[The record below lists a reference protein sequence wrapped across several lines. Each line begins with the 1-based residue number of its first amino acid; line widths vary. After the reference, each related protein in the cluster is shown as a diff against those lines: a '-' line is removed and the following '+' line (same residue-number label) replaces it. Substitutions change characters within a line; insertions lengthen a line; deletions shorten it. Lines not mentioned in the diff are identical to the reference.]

1 MSLMKI
7 DPPGESEVGG
17 QRAPFEIFGGAQEG
31 EDRMLGRRTIGRT
44 LALVVCSVA
53 VVFAAACGGGG
64 QGGNGGGQGNKG
76 PFTIGVSNGFISSEW
91 RTQMIDDLQRVNNE
105 YKQEGLTEDL
115 VIESA
120 DVDAQGQIQQM
131 RNLINRGVDA
141 IIVNPN
147 DATALDQVIG
157 QAEQAGIPVIA
168 VDQEIGAPGV
178 TNVVIDQGEWASMG
192 AEWLVKEL
200 GGEGEVVVING
211 IAGHPA
217 NEARY
222 DAVKEVFADNPG
234 IEVVQETNADW
245 DQATAQQ
252 EMSNILASQ
261 PNIDGVW
268 TQDGMARG
276 VLQAVQAANP
286 GEYPVIS
293 GEARSG
299 YMRLWQ
305 EVRQEN
311 PDFASY
317 GPINPPGVGASGLR
331 VAVELLQGKEIK
343 QSELQ
348 GEAGN
353 TLYVPIPGVVTNQN
367 LEEEIQK
374 IDVEGEYV
382 LDGIISREQAQ
393 TYFQ

>member
-1 MSLMKI
+1 M
-7 DPPGESEVGG
+7 
-17 QRAPFEIFGGAQEG
+17 F
-31 EDRMLGRRTIGRT
+31 RRGMIGRT
-44 LALVVCSVA
+44 LTLAVCSVA
-53 VVFAAACGGGG
+53 IVFAAACGGGG
-64 QGGNGGGQGNKG
+64 QSGNGGGQDNQG
-76 PFTIGVSNGFISSEW
+76 PFTIGVSNGFVGSEY
-91 RTQMIDDLQRVNNE
+91 RTQMIDDLQRINDE

-120 DVDAQGQIQQM
+120 TVDPQGQIQQM

-157 QAEQAGIPVIA
+157 QAENAGIPVIA
-168 VDQEIGAPGV
+168 VDQEIDAPGV
-178 TNVVIDQGEWASMG
+178 TNVVIDQPEWARMG
-192 AEWLVKEL
+192 AEWLVEEL
-200 GGEGEVVVING
+200 GGEGDVVVING

-222 DAVKEVFADNPG
+222 DAVKEVFAENPG

-252 EMSNILASQ
+252 QMSNILASQ
-261 PNIDGVW
+261 PNIDGIW

-305 EVRQEN
+305 EVRQQN

-317 GPINPPGVGASGLR
+317 GPVNPPGVGASGLR

-367 LEEEIQK
+367 LDEELQK
-374 IDVEGEYV
+374 ISDIEGEYL
-382 LDGIISREQAQ
+382 LDGIISRKQAQ
-393 TYFQ
+393 SYFE

>member
-1 MSLMKI
+1 M
-7 DPPGESEVGG
+7 
-17 QRAPFEIFGGAQEG
+17 
-31 EDRMLGRRTIGRT
+31 
-44 LALVVCSVA
+44 
-53 VVFAAACGGGG
+53 
-64 QGGNGGGQGNKG
+64 
-76 PFTIGVSNGFISSEW
+76 
-91 RTQMIDDLQRVNNE
+91 
-105 YKQEGLTEDL
+105 
-115 VIESA
+115 
-120 DVDAQGQIQQM
+120 
-131 RNLINRGVDA
+131 
-141 IIVNPN
+141 
-147 DATALDQVIG
+147 
-157 QAEQAGIPVIA
+157 IA
-168 VDQEIGAPGV
+168 VDQEIDAPGV

-192 AEWLVKEL
+192 AEWLVEEL
-200 GGEGEVVVING
+200 GGEGDVVVING

-222 DAVKEVFADNPG
+222 DAVKEVFAENPG

-276 VLQAVQAANP
+276 VLQAVQADNP
-286 GEYPVIS
+286 DEYPVIS

-305 EVRQEN
+305 DVRQQN

-331 VAVELLQGKEIK
+331 VTVELLQGKEIK
-343 QSELQ
+343 QSELE

-367 LEEEIQK
+367 LDEEIQK

-382 LDGIISREQAQ
+382 LDGIISRKNRRSPTSSRRQRWLKSPSRPSTSSSA
-393 TYFQ
+393 TAAWWRSPTAAWTWSPARWWR

>member
-1 MSLMKI
+1 M
-7 DPPGESEVGG
+7 
-17 QRAPFEIFGGAQEG
+17 F
-31 EDRMLGRRTIGRT
+31 GRRSIGRA
-44 LALVVCSVA
+44 LALVACAVA

-64 QGGNGGGQGNKG
+64 QGGSGGGDGNQG

-91 RTQMIDDLQRVNNE
+91 RTQMIDDLETVNDE
-105 YKQEGLTEDL
+105 YKKAGLTEDL

-147 DATALDQVIG
+147 EATALDQVIG

-168 VDQEIGAPGV
+168 VDQEIDAPGV

-192 AEWLVKEL
+192 AEWLVEEL
-200 GGEGEVVVING
+200 GGEGDVVVING

-222 DAVKEVFADNPG
+222 DAVKEVFAANPG

-276 VLQAVQAANP
+276 VLQAVQASDP

-299 YMRLWQ
+299 YMELWN
-305 EVRQEN
+305 EVLQQN
-311 PDFASY
+311 SDFASY
-317 GPINPPGVGASGLR
+317 GPVNPPGVGASGLR

-343 QSELQ
+343 ESELQ

-367 LEEEIQK
+367 LEEELQK
-374 IDVEGEYV
+374 IDIDGEYV
-382 LDGIISREQAQ
+382 LDGTISRSEAQA
-393 TYFQ
+393 YFQ

>member
-1 MSLMKI
+1 M
-7 DPPGESEVGG
+7 
-17 QRAPFEIFGGAQEG
+17 FGRKA
-31 EDRMLGRRTIGRT
+31 IGKVLVACAMIVV
-44 LALVVCSVA
+44 LAVA
-53 VVFAAACGGGG
+53 CGGGGG
-64 QGGNGGGQGNKG
+64 QGGGGGGQANEG
-76 PFTIGVSNGFISSEW
+76 PYTIGVSNGFISSEW
-91 RTQMIDDLQRVNNE
+91 RTQMIDDLQRVNDE
-105 YKQEGLTEDL
+105 YKQEGVTEDL

-131 RNLINRGVDA
+131 RNLINRGVDG
-141 IIVNPN
+141 IIVNPSDIN
-147 DATALDQVIG
+147 ALDQVIG
-157 QAEQAGIPVIA
+157 QAENAGIPVIA
-168 VDQEIGAPGV
+168 VDQEIDAPGV
-178 TNVVIDQGEWASMG
+178 TNVVIDQPEWARMG
-192 AEWLVKEL
+192 AEWLVEEL
-200 GGEGEVVVING
+200 GGEGDVVVING

-222 DAVKEVFADNPG
+222 DAVKEVFAENPG

-286 GEYPVIS
+286 DEYPPIS

-299 YMRLWQ
+299 YMRLWE
-305 EVRQEN
+305 EVRQQN

-317 GPINPPGVGASGLR
+317 GPINPPGIGASGLR
-331 VAVELLQGKEIK
+331 VAVELAQGGEIK

-348 GEAGN
+348 GEGSN
-353 TLYVPIPGVVTNQN
+353 TLYVPIPGFVDNEN
-367 LEEEIQK
+367 LGAELQK
-374 IDVEGEYV
+374 ISD
-382 LDGIISREQAQ
+382 R
-393 TYFQ
+393 

>member
-1 MSLMKI
+1 MFGRKA
-7 DPPGESEVGG
+7 VGKVLV
-17 QRAPFEIFGGAQEG
+17 ACAVIVV
-31 EDRMLGRRTIGRT
+31 
-44 LALVVCSVA
+44 LAVA
-53 VVFAAACGGGG
+53 CGGGGG
-64 QGGNGGGQGNKG
+64 QGGEGGGQANEG
-76 PFTIGVSNGFISSEW
+76 PYTIGVSNGFISSEW
-91 RTQMIDDLQRVNNE
+91 RTQMIDDLQRVNDE

-168 VDQEIGAPGV
+168 VDQEIGAEGV
-178 TNVVIDQGEWASMG
+178 TNVVIDQGEWARMG
-192 AEWLVKEL
+192 AEWLVEEL
-200 GGEGEVVVING
+200 GGEGDVVVING

-222 DAVKEVFADNPG
+222 DAVKQVFADNPG

-268 TQDGMARG
+268 TQDGMALG

-299 YMRLWQ
+299 YMRLWS
-305 EVRQEN
+305 EVRQDN
-311 PDFASY
+311 PEFASY

-348 GEAGN
+348 GAAGN
-353 TLYVPIPGVVTNQN
+353 TLYVPIPGVVTNEN
-367 LEEEIQK
+367 LEEELQK

-393 TYFQ
+393 SFFE

>member
-1 MSLMKI
+1 MSSGAK
-7 DPPGESEVGG
+7 
-17 QRAPFEIFGGAQEG
+17 APSDIFGSVQEG
-31 EDRMLGRRTIGRT
+31 EDRMLGRRTIGRA

-64 QGGNGGGQGNKG
+64 QGGNGGGGGNQG

-91 RTQMIDDLQRVNNE
+91 RTQMIDDLQRVNDE

-120 DVDAQGQIQQM
+120 DVDPQGQIQQM
-131 RNLINRGVDA
+131 RNLINRGVDG

-157 QAEQAGIPVIA
+157 QAENAGIPVIA
-168 VDQEIGAPGV
+168 VDQEIDAPGV

-192 AEWLVKEL
+192 AEWLVEEL
-200 GGEGEVVVING
+200 GGEGDVVVING

-222 DAVKEVFADNPG
+222 DAVKTVFAENPG

-252 EMSNILASQ
+252 QMSNILASQ

-286 GEYPVIS
+286 SEYPVIS

-305 EVRQEN
+305 EVRQQN
-311 PDFASY
+311 PDFHSY

-331 VAVELLQGKEIK
+331 VMVELLQGKEIK
-343 QSELQ
+343 QSELE

-353 TLYVPIPGVVTNQN
+353 TLYVPIPGEVTDQN
-367 LEEEIQK
+367 LDQELQK

-393 TYFQ
+393 SFFE

>member
-1 MSLMKI
+1 M
-7 DPPGESEVGG
+7 
-17 QRAPFEIFGGAQEG
+17 FG
-31 EDRMLGRRTIGRT
+31 RRKLGRVLALAACSVT
-44 LALVVCSVA
+44 LALV
-53 VVFAAACGGGG
+53 AACGGGG
-64 QGGNGGGQGNKG
+64 QGGGGGGGGEEG
-76 PFTIGVSNGFISSEW
+76 PFTIGISNGFVSSEW
-91 RTQMIDDLQRVNNE
+91 RTQMIDDLETVNDE
-105 YKQEGLTEDL
+105 YKQDGLTEDL

-120 DVDAQGQIQQM
+120 DTDPQGQIQQM
-131 RNLINRGVDA
+131 RNLINRGVDG

-157 QAEQAGIPVIA
+157 QAENAGIPVVA

-192 AEWLVKEL
+192 AEWLVEEL
-200 GGEGEVVVING
+200 NGKGDVVVING

-222 DAVKEVFADNPG
+222 DAVKAVFDENPG

-268 TQDGMARG
+268 TQDGMSLG
-276 VLQAVQAANP
+276 VLQAVQADNP
-286 GEYPVIS
+286 GKYPVIS

-305 EVRQEN
+305 DVLKKN
-311 PDFASY
+311 PEFASY
-317 GPINPPGVGASGLR
+317 GPINPPGVGGSGLR
-331 VAVELLQGKEIK
+331 VMVELLQGKEIK
-343 QSELQ
+343 ESELG

-353 TLYVPIPGVVTNQN
+353 TLYVPIPGVVTDQN
-367 LEEEIQK
+367 LDEELDK
-374 IDVEGEYV
+374 VDTEGEYV
-382 LDGIISREQAQ
+382 LDGIISQKQAQ
-393 TYFQ
+393 SYFE

>member
-1 MSLMKI
+1 
-7 DPPGESEVGG
+7 
-17 QRAPFEIFGGAQEG
+17 
-31 EDRMLGRRTIGRT
+31 MLGRRTIGRA

-64 QGGNGGGQGNKG
+64 QGGNGGGGGNQG

-91 RTQMIDDLQRVNNE
+91 RTQMIDDLQRVNDE

-120 DVDAQGQIQQM
+120 DVDPQGQIQQM
-131 RNLINRGVDA
+131 RNLINRGVDG

-157 QAEQAGIPVIA
+157 QAENAGIPVIA
-168 VDQEIGAPGV
+168 VDQEIDAPGV

-192 AEWLVKEL
+192 AEWLVEEL
-200 GGEGEVVVING
+200 GGEGDVVVING

-222 DAVKEVFADNPG
+222 DAVKTVFAENPG

-252 EMSNILASQ
+252 QMSNILASQ

-286 GEYPVIS
+286 SEYPVIS

-305 EVRQEN
+305 EVRQQN
-311 PDFASY
+311 PDFHSY

-331 VAVELLQGKEIK
+331 VMVELLQGKEIK
-343 QSELQ
+343 QSELE

-353 TLYVPIPGVVTNQN
+353 TLYVPIPGVVTDQN
-367 LEEEIQK
+367 LDQELQK
-374 IDVEGEYV
+374 IDAEGEYV
-382 LDGIISREQAQ
+382 LDGIISRKQARS
-393 TYFQ
+393 YFE

>member
-1 MSLMKI
+1 MSR
-7 DPPGESEVGG
+7 E
-17 QRAPFEIFGGAQEG
+17 QQAPSEIFGVPEG
-31 EDRMLGRRTIGRT
+31 EDRMVGRWTIGRA
-44 LALVVCSVA
+44 LALVVCTVA

-64 QGGNGGGQGNKG
+64 QGGNGGGQGGNQG
-76 PFTIGVSNGFISSEW
+76 PYIIGVSNGFISSEW
-91 RTQMIDDLQRVNNE
+91 RTQMIDDLQRVNDE

-120 DVDAQGQIQQM
+120 DVDDQGQIQQM
-131 RNLINRGVDA
+131 RNLINRGVDG

-147 DATALDQVIG
+147 NATALDQVIG
-157 QAEQAGIPVIA
+157 QAENAGIPVIA
-168 VDQEIGAPGV
+168 VDQEIDAPGV
-178 TNVVIDQGEWASMG
+178 TNVVIDQGEWARMG
-192 AEWLVKEL
+192 AEWLVEEL
-200 GGEGEVVVING
+200 GGEGDVVVING

-222 DAVKEVFADNPG
+222 DAVKQVFAENPG

-305 EVRQEN
+305 DVRQQN

-317 GPINPPGVGASGLR
+317 GPVNPPGVGASGLR
-331 VAVELLQGKEIK
+331 VMVELLQGKVIK

-367 LEEEIQK
+367 LDEELQK

-382 LDGIISREQAQ
+382 LDGIISRKQAQ
-393 TYFQ
+393 SYFE

>member
-1 MSLMKI
+1 M
-7 DPPGESEVGG
+7 
-17 QRAPFEIFGGAQEG
+17 F
-31 EDRMLGRRTIGRT
+31 GRT
-44 LALVVCSVA
+44 LTGRVLALAVCLVT
-53 VVFAAACGGGG
+53 VVFVAACGGGG
-64 QGGNGGGQGNKG
+64 QGGNGGGQGNEG

-91 RTQMIDDLQRVNNE
+91 RTQMIDDLQRVNGE

-168 VDQEIGAPGV
+168 VDQEIDAPGV

-192 AEWLVKEL
+192 AEWLVEQL
-200 GGEGEVVVING
+200 GGEGDVVVING

-222 DAVKEVFADNPG
+222 DAVKEVFAENPG

-317 GPINPPGVGASGLR
+317 GPVNPPGVGASGLR

-367 LEEEIQK
+367 LKEEIQK

-382 LDGIISREQAQ
+382 LDGMISREQAQ
-393 TYFQ
+393 SYFQ

>member
-1 MSLMKI
+1 MFGRKA
-7 DPPGESEVGG
+7 VGKVLV
-17 QRAPFEIFGGAQEG
+17 ACAAIVV
-31 EDRMLGRRTIGRT
+31 
-44 LALVVCSVA
+44 LAV
-53 VVFAAACGGGG
+53 ACGGGG
-64 QGGNGGGQGNKG
+64 GQSGEGGGQANEG
-76 PFTIGVSNGFISSEW
+76 PYTIGVSNGFISSEW

-168 VDQEIGAPGV
+168 VDQEIGAEGV
-178 TNVVIDQGEWASMG
+178 TNVVIDQGEWARMG
-192 AEWLVKEL
+192 AEWLVEEL
-200 GGEGEVVVING
+200 GGEGDVVVING

-222 DAVKEVFADNPG
+222 DAVKQVFADNPG
-234 IEVVQETNADW
+234 IEVIQETNADW
-245 DQATAQQ
+245 DQVTAQQ

-268 TQDGMARG
+268 TQDGMALG

-299 YMRLWQ
+299 YMRLWS
-305 EVRQEN
+305 EVRQDN
-311 PDFASY
+311 PEFASY

-348 GEAGN
+348 GDAGN
-353 TLYVPIPGVVTNQN
+353 TLYVPIPGVVTNEN
-367 LEEEIQK
+367 LEEELQK

-382 LDGIISREQAQ
+382 LDGIISRERAQ
-393 TYFQ
+393 SFFE

>member
-1 MSLMKI
+1 LKKRHVEEQQAL
-7 DPPGESEVGG
+7 G
-17 QRAPFEIFGGAQEG
+17 EIFDGAQEG
-31 EDRMLGRRTIGRT
+31 EDRMFGRRTIGRA
-44 LALVVCSVA
+44 LALVMCLVA

-64 QGGNGGGQGNKG
+64 QGGNGGGGGNQG
-76 PFTIGVSNGFISSEW
+76 PFTIGISNGFISSEW
-91 RTQMIDDLQRVNNE
+91 RTQMIDDLKRVNNE
-105 YKQEGLTEDL
+105 YKQEGLTENL

-120 DVDAQGQIQQM
+120 DVDDQGQIQQM
-131 RNLINRGVDA
+131 RNLINRGVDG

-147 DATALDQVIG
+147 NATALDQVIG
-157 QAEQAGIPVIA
+157 QAENAGIPVIA
-168 VDQEIGAPGV
+168 VDQEIDAPGV
-178 TNVVIDQGEWASMG
+178 TNVVIDQGEWARMG
-192 AEWLVKEL
+192 AEWLVEEL
-200 GGEGEVVVING
+200 GGEGDVVVING

-222 DAVKEVFADNPG
+222 DAVKQVFAENPG

-305 EVRQEN
+305 DVRQQN
-311 PDFASY
+311 PDY
-317 GPINPPGVGASGLR
+317 PPMGRSTHPVSGR
-331 VAVELLQGKEIK
+331 AACG
-343 QSELQ
+343 
-348 GEAGN
+348 
-353 TLYVPIPGVVTNQN
+353 
-367 LEEEIQK
+367 
-374 IDVEGEYV
+374 
-382 LDGIISREQAQ
+382 
-393 TYFQ
+393 

>member
-1 MSLMKI
+1 M
-7 DPPGESEVGG
+7 
-17 QRAPFEIFGGAQEG
+17 FE
-31 EDRMLGRRTIGRT
+31 RT
-44 LALVVCSVA
+44 LTGRVLALAVCLVT
-53 VVFAAACGGGG
+53 VVFVAACGGG
-64 QGGNGGGQGNKG
+64 QGVNGGGQGNEES
-76 PFTIGVSNGFISSEW
+76 FTIGVSNGFISSEW
-91 RTQMIDDLQRVNNE
+91 RTQMIDDLQTVNDE

-120 DVDAQGQIQQM
+120 DVDTQGQIQQM

-168 VDQEIGAPGV
+168 VDQEIDAPGV
-178 TNVVIDQGEWASMG
+178 TNVVIDQGEWATMG
-192 AEWLVKEL
+192 AEWLVEEL
-200 GGEGEVVVING
+200 GGEGDVVVING

-222 DAVKEVFADNPG
+222 DAVKEVFAENPG

-317 GPINPPGVGASGLR
+317 GPVNPPGVGASGLR

-393 TYFQ
+393 SYFQ

>member
-1 MSLMKI
+1 VKKRRVAEQQA
-7 DPPGESEVGG
+7 PG
-17 QRAPFEIFGGAQEG
+17 EIFGVQEG
-31 EDRMLGRRTIGRT
+31 EDRMVGRSTIGRA

-53 VVFAAACGGGG
+53 VVFAAACGG
-64 QGGNGGGQGNKG
+64 QGGNGGGQGGNQG

-91 RTQMIDDLQRVNNE
+91 RTQMIDDLQRVNDE

-120 DVDAQGQIQQM
+120 DVDDQGQIQQM
-131 RNLINRGVDA
+131 RNLINRGVDG

-147 DATALDQVIG
+147 NATALDQVIG
-157 QAEQAGIPVIA
+157 QAENAGIPVIA
-168 VDQEIGAPGV
+168 VDQEIDAPGV
-178 TNVVIDQGEWASMG
+178 TNVVIDQGEWARMG
-192 AEWLVKEL
+192 AEWLVEEL
-200 GGEGEVVVING
+200 GGEGDVVVING

-222 DAVKEVFADNPG
+222 DAVKQVFAENPG

-245 DQATAQQ
+245 DQPTAQQ

-305 EVRQEN
+305 DVRQQN

-317 GPINPPGVGASGLR
+317 GPVNPPGVGASGLR
-331 VAVELLQGKEIK
+331 VMVELLQGKEIK

-367 LEEEIQK
+367 LDEELQK

-382 LDGIISREQAQ
+382 LDGIISRKQAQ
-393 TYFQ
+393 AFFE

>member
-1 MSLMKI
+1 
-7 DPPGESEVGG
+7 
-17 QRAPFEIFGGAQEG
+17 
-31 EDRMLGRRTIGRT
+31 MLGRRTIGRA

-53 VVFAAACGGGG
+53 VVFAAACGGGEE
-64 QGGNGGGQGNKG
+64 GGNGGGEGNQG
-76 PFTIGVSNGFISSEW
+76 PFTVGVSNGFISSEW
-91 RTQMIDDLQRVNNE
+91 RTQMIDDLQRVNEE

-120 DVDAQGQIQQM
+120 DVDPQGQIQQM

-168 VDQEIGAPGV
+168 VDQEIDAPGV
-178 TNVVIDQGEWASMG
+178 TNVVIDQGKWASMG
-192 AEWLVKEL
+192 AEWLVEEL
-200 GGEGEVVVING
+200 GGEGDVVVING

-222 DAVKEVFADNPG
+222 DAVKTVFAENPG

-252 EMSNILASQ
+252 QMSNILASQ

-286 GEYPVIS
+286 SEYPVIS

-305 EVRQEN
+305 EVRQQN
-311 PDFASY
+311 PDFHSY

-331 VAVELLQGKEIK
+331 VMVELLQGKEIK
-343 QSELQ
+343 QSELE

-353 TLYVPIPGVVTNQN
+353 TLYVPIPGEVTDQN
-367 LEEEIQK
+367 LDQELQK

-393 TYFQ
+393 SFFE

>member
-1 MSLMKI
+1 M
-7 DPPGESEVGG
+7 
-17 QRAPFEIFGGAQEG
+17 FG
-31 EDRMLGRRTIGRT
+31 RKTIGRV
-44 LALVVCSVA
+44 LGLVVCSVA
-53 VVFAAACGGGG
+53 VVFAAACGGGS
-64 QGGNGGGQGNKG
+64 QSGNGGGEGNQG

-91 RTQMIDDLQRVNNE
+91 RTQMIDDLQRVNDE

-120 DVDAQGQIQQM
+120 DVDPQGQIQQM

-168 VDQEIGAPGV
+168 VDQEIDAPGV

-192 AEWLVKEL
+192 AEWLVEEL
-200 GGEGEVVVING
+200 GGEGDVVVING

-217 NEARY
+217 NEARF
-222 DAVKEVFADNPG
+222 DAVKQVFADNPG

-305 EVRQEN
+305 EVRQQN

-317 GPINPPGVGASGLR
+317 GPVNPPGVGASGLR
-331 VAVELLQGKEIK
+331 VAVELLQGREIK

-367 LEEEIQK
+367 LDEELQK

-393 TYFQ
+393 SYFQ

>member
-1 MSLMKI
+1 VAKQQA
-7 DPPGESEVGG
+7 PG
-17 QRAPFEIFGGAQEG
+17 EIFGVQEG
-31 EDRMLGRRTIGRT
+31 EDGMVGRWTIGRA
-44 LALVVCSVA
+44 LALVVSSVA

-64 QGGNGGGQGNKG
+64 QGGNGGGQGGNQG

-91 RTQMIDDLQRVNNE
+91 RTQMIDDLQRVNDE

-120 DVDAQGQIQQM
+120 DTDPQGQIQQM
-131 RNLINRGVDA
+131 RNLINRGVDG

-168 VDQEIGAPGV
+168 VDQEIDAPGV
-178 TNVVIDQGEWASMG
+178 TNVVIDQGEWARMG
-192 AEWLVKEL
+192 AEWLVEEL
-200 GGEGEVVVING
+200 GGEGDVVVING

-222 DAVKEVFADNPG
+222 DAVKAVFAENPG

-286 GEYPVIS
+286 DEYPVIS

-305 EVRQEN
+305 DVRQQN

-317 GPINPPGVGASGLR
+317 GPINPPGVGASGVR
-331 VAVELLQGKEIK
+331 VMVELLQGKEIK
-343 QSELQ
+343 QSELE

-353 TLYVPIPGVVTNQN
+353 TLYVPIPGVVTNQI
-367 LEEEIQK
+367 LDEELQK

-382 LDGIISREQAQ
+382 LDGIISRKQAQ
-393 TYFQ
+393 AYFE

>member
-1 MSLMKI
+1 M
-7 DPPGESEVGG
+7 
-17 QRAPFEIFGGAQEG
+17 F
-31 EDRMLGRRTIGRT
+31 GRRTIGRT
-44 LALVVCSVA
+44 LALVVCSLA

-64 QGGNGGGQGNKG
+64 GGQSGGQGDQG

-91 RTQMIDDLQRVNNE
+91 RTQMIDDLQRVNE
-105 YKQEGLTEDL
+105 DYKQEGLTEDL

-168 VDQEIGAPGV
+168 VDQEIDAPGV

-192 AEWLVKEL
+192 AEWLVEQL
-200 GGEGEVVVING
+200 GGEGDVVVING

-222 DAVKEVFADNPG
+222 DAVKEVFAENPG

-317 GPINPPGVGASGLR
+317 GPVNPPGVGASGLR

-367 LEEEIQK
+367 LDEELQK

-382 LDGIISREQAQ
+382 LDGIISRKQAQ
-393 TYFQ
+393 AFFE

>member
-1 MSLMKI
+1 M
-7 DPPGESEVGG
+7 
-17 QRAPFEIFGGAQEG
+17 FG
-31 EDRMLGRRTIGRT
+31 RKSIGRV
-44 LALVVCSVA
+44 LALVVCLVA
-53 VVFAAACGGGG
+53 ATFAAACGGGG
-64 QGGNGGGQGNKG
+64 QGGSGGGGGEQG
-76 PFTIGVSNGFISSEW
+76 PFTIGISNGFVSSEW
-91 RTQMIDDLQRVNNE
+91 RTQMIDDLESVNDE

-115 VIESA
+115 VVESA
-120 DVDAQGQIQQM
+120 DVDPQGQIQQM
-131 RNLINRGVDA
+131 RNLINRGVDG

-157 QAEQAGIPVIA
+157 QAESAGIPVIA
-168 VDQEIGAPGV
+168 IDQEIAAPGV
-178 TNVVIDQGEWASMG
+178 TNVVIDQGEWARMG
-192 AEWLVKEL
+192 AEWLVEEL
-200 GGEGEVVVING
+200 GGEGDVVVING

-222 DAVKEVFADNPG
+222 DAVKKVFADNPG
-234 IEVVQETNADW
+234 IEVVQEANADW

-276 VLQAVQAANP
+276 VLQSVQADNP
-286 GEYPVIS
+286 QEYPVIS

-299 YMRLWQ
+299 YMRQWQ
-305 EVRQEN
+305 DVRQQDPE
-311 PDFASY
+311 FASY

-331 VAVELLQGKEIK
+331 VMVEILQGEEIK
-343 QSELQ
+343 QGELE
-348 GEAGN
+348 GAAGN

-367 LEEEIQK
+367 LDEELQK

-382 LDGIISREQAQ
+382 LDGIITQEQAQ
-393 TYFQ
+393 SYFE

>member
-1 MSLMKI
+1 MF
-7 DPPGESEVGG
+7 ERRAVGK
-17 QRAPFEIFGGAQEG
+17 A
-31 EDRMLGRRTIGRT
+31 
-44 LALVVCSVA
+44 LALLACSVM
-53 VVFAAACGGGG
+53 VVFVAACGGGG
-64 QGGNGGGQGNKG
+64 GGEQGGGGGGGGNEG
-76 PFTIGVSNGFISSEW
+76 PFTIGVSNGFVSSEW
-91 RTQMIDDLQRVNNE
+91 RTQMIDDLERINDE

-147 DATALDQVIG
+147 DANALDQVIG
-157 QAEQAGIPVIA
+157 QAEQAGIPVIS
-168 VDQEIGAPGV
+168 VDQEIDAPGV
-178 TNVVIDQGEWASMG
+178 TSVVIDQGEWARMG
-192 AEWLVKEL
+192 AEWLVEEL
-200 GGEGEVVVING
+200 GGEGDVVVING

-222 DAVKEVFADNPG
+222 DAVREVFEQNPG
-234 IEVVQETNADW
+234 IEVVQEANADW
-245 DQATAQQ
+245 DQASAQQ

-286 GEYPVIS
+286 DEYPPIS

-299 YMRLWQ
+299 YMRLWE
-305 EVRQEN
+305 EVRQQN

-317 GPINPPGVGASGLR
+317 GPVNPPGIGASGLR
-331 VAVELLQGKEIK
+331 VAVELVQGGEIK

-348 GEAGN
+348 GEGSN
-353 TLYVPIPGVVTNQN
+353 TLYVPIPGFVDNEN
-367 LEEEIQK
+367 LGAELQK
-374 IDVEGEYV
+374 ISDREGEYA
-382 LDGIISREQAQ
+382 LDGIISREEAQAF
-393 TYFQ
+393 FQ

>member
-1 MSLMKI
+1 VKKRCVAEQQA
-7 DPPGESEVGG
+7 PG
-17 QRAPFEIFGGAQEG
+17 EIFGVQEG
-31 EDRMLGRRTIGRT
+31 EDRMVGRWTIGRA

-53 VVFAAACGGGG
+53 VVFAVACGGGG
-64 QGGNGGGQGNKG
+64 QGGNGGGQGGNQG

-91 RTQMIDDLQRVNNE
+91 RTQMIDDLQRVNDE

-120 DVDAQGQIQQM
+120 DVDDQGQIQQM
-131 RNLINRGVDA
+131 RNLINRGVDG

-147 DATALDQVIG
+147 NATALDQVIG
-157 QAEQAGIPVIA
+157 QAENAGIPVIA
-168 VDQEIGAPGV
+168 VDQEIDAPGV
-178 TNVVIDQGEWASMG
+178 TNVVIDQGEWARMG
-192 AEWLVKEL
+192 AEWLVEEL
-200 GGEGEVVVING
+200 GGEGDVVVING

-222 DAVKEVFADNPG
+222 DAVKQVFAENPG

-286 GEYPVIS
+286 NEYPVIS

-305 EVRQEN
+305 DVRQQN

-317 GPINPPGVGASGLR
+317 GPVNPPGVGASGLR
-331 VAVELLQGKEIK
+331 VMVELLQGKEIK

-348 GEAGN
+348 GDAGN

-367 LEEEIQK
+367 LDEELQK

-382 LDGIISREQAQ
+382 LDGIITPKQAKA
-393 TYFQ
+393 YFE

>member
-1 MSLMKI
+1 M
-7 DPPGESEVGG
+7 
-17 QRAPFEIFGGAQEG
+17 FE
-31 EDRMLGRRTIGRT
+31 RT
-44 LALVVCSVA
+44 LTGRVLALAVCLVT
-53 VVFAAACGGGG
+53 VVFVAACGGGG
-64 QGGNGGGQGNKG
+64 QGGSGGGQGNEG

-91 RTQMIDDLQRVNNE
+91 RTQMIDDLQRVNGE
-105 YKQEGLTEDL
+105 YKQDGLTEDL

-168 VDQEIGAPGV
+168 VDQEIDAPGV
-178 TNVVIDQGEWASMG
+178 TNVVIDQGKWASMG
-192 AEWLVKEL
+192 AEWLVEQL
-200 GGEGEVVVING
+200 GGEGDVVVING

-222 DAVKEVFADNPG
+222 DAVKEVFAENPG

-252 EMSNILASQ
+252 EMSNILAAQ

-286 GEYPVIS
+286 DEYPVIS

-317 GPINPPGVGASGLR
+317 GPVNPPGVGASGLR

-367 LEEEIQK
+367 LKEEIQK

-382 LDGIISREQAQ
+382 LDGMISREQAQ
-393 TYFQ
+393 SYFQ

>member
-1 MSLMKI
+1 M
-7 DPPGESEVGG
+7 
-17 QRAPFEIFGGAQEG
+17 FE
-31 EDRMLGRRTIGRT
+31 RT
-44 LALVVCSVA
+44 LTGRVLALTVCLVT
-53 VVFAAACGGGG
+53 VVFVAACGGGG
-64 QGGNGGGQGNKG
+64 QGGNGGGQGNEG

-91 RTQMIDDLQRVNNE
+91 RTQMIDDLQRVNGE

-168 VDQEIGAPGV
+168 VDQEIDAPGV

-192 AEWLVKEL
+192 AEWLVEQL
-200 GGEGEVVVING
+200 GGEGDVVVING

-222 DAVKEVFADNPG
+222 DAVKEVFAENPG

-317 GPINPPGVGASGLR
+317 GPVNPPGVGASGLR

-367 LEEEIQK
+367 LKEEIQK

-382 LDGIISREQAQ
+382 LDGMISREQAQ
-393 TYFQ
+393 SYFQ

>member
-1 MSLMKI
+1 MF
-7 DPPGESEVGG
+7 ERRAVGK
-17 QRAPFEIFGGAQEG
+17 A
-31 EDRMLGRRTIGRT
+31 
-44 LALVVCSVA
+44 LALLACSVT
-53 VVFAAACGGGG
+53 VVFLAACGGGG
-64 QGGNGGGQGNKG
+64 GGGEQGGGGGGGGNEG
-76 PFTIGVSNGFISSEW
+76 PFTIGVSNGFVSSEW
-91 RTQMIDDLQRVNNE
+91 RTQMIDDLERINDE

-147 DATALDQVIG
+147 DANALDQVIG
-157 QAEQAGIPVIA
+157 QAEQAGIPVIS
-168 VDQEIGAPGV
+168 VDQEIDAPGV
-178 TNVVIDQGEWASMG
+178 TNVVIDQGEWARMG
-192 AEWLVKEL
+192 AEWLVEEL
-200 GGEGEVVVING
+200 GGEGDVVVING

-222 DAVKEVFADNPG
+222 DAVQEVFEQNPG
-234 IEVVQETNADW
+234 IEVVQEANADW
-245 DQATAQQ
+245 DQASAQQ

-286 GEYPVIS
+286 DEYPPIS

-299 YMRLWQ
+299 YMRLWE
-305 EVRQEN
+305 EVRQQN

-317 GPINPPGVGASGLR
+317 GPVNPPGIGASGLR
-331 VAVELLQGKEIK
+331 VAVELVQGGEIK

-348 GEAGN
+348 GEGSN
-353 TLYVPIPGVVTNQN
+353 TLYVPIPGFVDNEN
-367 LEEEIQK
+367 LGAELQK
-374 IDVEGEYV
+374 ISDREGEYA
-382 LDGIISREQAQ
+382 LDGIISREEAQAF
-393 TYFQ
+393 FQ

>member
-1 MSLMKI
+1 M
-7 DPPGESEVGG
+7 
-17 QRAPFEIFGGAQEG
+17 F
-31 EDRMLGRRTIGRT
+31 GRRAIGRA

-64 QGGNGGGQGNKG
+64 QGGEGGGGQGGEG
-76 PFTIGVSNGFISSEW
+76 PYTIGVSNGFISSEW
-91 RTQMIDDLQRVNNE
+91 RTQMIDDLQRVNDE
-105 YKQEGLTEDL
+105 YKQQGLTEDL

-120 DVDAQGQIQQM
+120 DTDPQGQIQQM
-131 RNLINRGVDA
+131 RNLINRGVDG

-168 VDQEIGAPGV
+168 VDQEIDAPGV
-178 TNVVIDQGEWASMG
+178 TNVVIDQPEWARMG
-192 AEWLVKEL
+192 AEWLVEEL
-200 GGEGEVVVING
+200 GGQGDVVVING

-222 DAVKEVFADNPG
+222 DAVQQVFAENPG
-234 IEVVQETNADW
+234 IQVVQETNADW

-252 EMSNILASQ
+252 EMSSILASQ

-286 GEYPVIS
+286 DEYPVIS

-305 EVRQEN
+305 DVRQQN
-311 PDFASY
+311 PEFASY

-331 VAVELLQGKEIK
+331 VMVELLQGKEIK

-367 LEEEIQK
+367 LDQELQK

-393 TYFQ
+393 SYFE

>member
-1 MSLMKI
+1 
-7 DPPGESEVGG
+7 
-17 QRAPFEIFGGAQEG
+17 
-31 EDRMLGRRTIGRT
+31 MLGRRTIGRT

-200 GGEGEVVVING
+200 GGEGDVVVING

>member
-1 MSLMKI
+1 
-7 DPPGESEVGG
+7 
-17 QRAPFEIFGGAQEG
+17 
-31 EDRMLGRRTIGRT
+31 MLERRTIGRA

-64 QGGNGGGQGNKG
+64 QGGNGGGGGNQG
-76 PFTIGVSNGFISSEW
+76 PFTVGVSNGFISSEW
-91 RTQMIDDLQRVNNE
+91 RTQMIDDLQRVNEE

-120 DVDAQGQIQQM
+120 DVDPQGQIQQM
-131 RNLINRGVDA
+131 RNLINRGVDG

-168 VDQEIGAPGV
+168 VDQEIDAPGV

-200 GGEGEVVVING
+200 DGEGDVVVING

-222 DAVKEVFADNPG
+222 DAVKEVFAKNPG

-286 GEYPVIS
+286 SEYPVIS

-305 EVRQEN
+305 EVRQQN
-311 PDFASY
+311 PDFHSY

-331 VAVELLQGKEIK
+331 VMVELLQGKEIK
-343 QSELQ
+343 QSELE

-353 TLYVPIPGVVTNQN
+353 TLYVPIPGVVTDQN
-367 LEEEIQK
+367 LDQELQK

-382 LDGIISREQAQ
+382 LDGIISRKQAQ
-393 TYFQ
+393 SYFE

>member
-1 MSLMKI
+1 M
-7 DPPGESEVGG
+7 
-17 QRAPFEIFGGAQEG
+17 F
-31 EDRMLGRRTIGRT
+31 GRRAIDRV
-44 LALVVCSVA
+44 LALVACSV
-53 VVFAAACGGGG
+53 VVVVLAACGGGG
-64 QGGNGGGQGNKG
+64 GGEQGGGQGGEG
-76 PFTIGVSNGFISSEW
+76 PYTIGVSNGFISSEW
-91 RTQMIDDLQRVNNE
+91 RTQMIDDLQEVNNE

-115 VIESA
+115 VVESA

-168 VDQEIGAPGV
+168 VDQEIGAEGV
-178 TNVVIDQGEWASMG
+178 TNVVIDQGEWATMG
-192 AEWLVKEL
+192 AEWLVEEL
-200 GGEGEVVVING
+200 GGEGDVVVING

-222 DAVKEVFADNPG
+222 DAVKRVFAENPG
-234 IEVVQETNADW
+234 IEVVQEANADW

-268 TQDGMARG
+268 TQDGMALG

-299 YMRLWQ
+299 YMRLW
-305 EVRQEN
+305 EETLQEN

-353 TLYVPIPGVVTNQN
+353 TLYVPIPGVVDNEN

-382 LDGIISREQAQ
+382 LDGIITREQAQ
-393 TYFQ
+393 SYFE